1 MTHSLQYLFQLHP
14 ENCILNTLQHETSTI
29 PLYVSNDA
37 WKGEI
42 LLGMKHETPKYSQGS
57 IDDFPELMKTSFPD
71 SRIARDFAYGSTK
84 VGYIINYGKLW
95 STRTKSCRLWK
106 NLGSYKA
113 CFDESLSR
121 YLIGS
126 KWMFKLKVTTKM
138 FINCCLSDGLISSW
152 SCFYLQR

>member
-14 ENCILNTLQHETSTI
+14 ENCILNTPQHETSTI
-29 PLYVSNDA
+29 PLYASNDA

-84 VGYIINYGKLW
+84 VGYIINYVKLW
-95 STRTKSCRLWK
+95 STRTKLRRL
-106 NLGSYKA
+106 
-113 CFDESLSR
+113 
-121 YLIGS
+121 
-126 KWMFKLKVTTKM
+126 
-138 FINCCLSDGLISSW
+138 
-152 SCFYLQR
+152 